1 MIPRAL
7 TPPYVGKR
15 GEAKKHRSTSLKHAT
30 SIAKPGV
37 WVEAGVASGRTAR
50 YILRRLKRDT
60 TLHLFD
66 SFEGLPR
73 AWWKFETGAFKPAR
87 APSFRS
93 SRVAVH
99 VGLFHETMP
108 AWARTQTSPVTFL
121 HVDCDL
127 YESAITVLRSLDGL
141 LRPGAVIAFDE
152 AIGYDACVS
161 NEGRALREW
170 SLDRGVREVA
180 WTGYTQLIVEVT
192 R

>member
-1 MIPRAL
+1 MTSRVL
-7 TPPYVGKR
+7 TPPYTDKR
-15 GEAKKHRSTSLKHAT
+15 HEAKKHRANALKHAT
-30 SIAKPGV
+30 TLARPGV

-50 YILRRLKRDT
+50 YILQRLKPNS

-73 AWWKFETGAFKPAR
+73 AWWKFEAGAFKPAR
-87 APSFRS
+87 VPSFKDT
-93 SRVAVH
+93 RVTVH
-99 VGLFHETMP
+99 AGVFHETMP
-108 AWARTQTSPVTFL
+108 AWARTQTRPVTFL

-152 AIGYDACVS
+152 AIGHESCVS

-180 WTGYTQLIVEVT
+180 RTGYTQLIVEVT